1 VGFTFFILV
10 MFNRSGF
17 QEENKDD
24 LISKL
29 FKMFCKTTH
38 VSHLFSTTLDRKMQK
53 QQINIVSNVCCEN
66 INRKNITEQG

>member
-1 VGFTFFILV
+1 

-29 FKMFCKTTH
+29 FKMFCKITH

-53 QQINIVSNVCCEN
+53 QRFNIVSNVCCEK
-66 INRKNITEQG
+66 INRKNIIEQG